1 VILLM
6 PPVKQLSAG
15 LPMESLNI
23 LYWMPNLFAFNHSDM
38 SQTVH
43 LSLIQHAFESSP
55 EATVKKVVDHIRNA
69 ANDGAQVICLQE
81 LFNTSYF
88 CSTVNQKNFA
98 LAESI
103 PGPTTNRLG
112 KLAGELSVVLL
123 VPVFEKEAAGLYYNS
138 IAVIDADGTLLGK
151 YRKMHIPEDP
161 GFHEKY
167 YFTPGDLG
175 YRVFDTA
182 YCKIGTLI
190 CWDQWFPEAARLTA
204 LKGADLIVYPTAIG
218 TLHEERDAEKEQFS
232 DAWKTIQR
240 SHAIANGCFVASVNR
255 VGSEEAARFWGG
267 SFVAGPFGEILS
279 EGGEQE
285 GIISSEI
292 DLSLIEPQRQT
303 WPFFR
308 DRRVD
313 SYDSITKRIDT

>member
-1 VILLM
+1 MI
-6 PPVKQLSAG
+6 Q
-15 LPMESLNI
+15 NI
-23 LYWMPNLFAFNHSDM
+23 RLA
-38 SQTVH
+38 
-43 LSLIQHAFESSP
+43 LIQHSFDSDRETTIRK
-55 EATVKKVVDHIRNA
+55 ATGFIRKA
-69 ANDGAQVICLQE
+69 ASEGAQVVCLQE
-81 LFNTSYF
+81 LFNTAYF
-88 CSTVNQKNFA
+88 CSSVSQLNFS

-103 PGPTTNRLG
+103 PGPTTHE
-112 KLAGELSVVLL
+112 LADLARELSIVLL
-123 VPVFEKEAAGLYYNS
+123 VPIFEKEAAGLYFNS
-138 IAVIDADGTLLGK
+138 MAVIDADGTLLGK

-175 YRVFDTA
+175 YKVFDTA

-218 TLHEERDAEKEQFS
+218 TLHEERDAEKEQFT

-240 SHAIANGCFVASVNR
+240 SHAIANGCYVASINR
-255 VGSEEAARFWGG
+255 VGKEEASTFWGG
-267 SFVAGPFGEILS
+267 SFVAGPFGELLA
-279 EGGEQE
+279 EGGEE
-285 GIISSEI
+285 EEIISADI
-292 DLSLIEPQRQT
+292 DLSKLEPQRQT

-313 SYDSITKRIDT
+313 SFKSITKRMDT